1 MSLENVVP
9 SCTEDDE
16 ETLGQ
21 IFYDRVATAV
31 GNRIRECGPR
41 VPVIT
46 GERIF
51 SVLFIH
57 PLASISSYRRILIT
71 DH

>member
-1 MSLENVVP
+1 MP
-9 SCTEDDE
+9 ACTEDDE

-21 IFYDRVATAV
+21 IFYDRVAVAV

-46 GERIF
+46 GKSHILRIP
-51 SVLFIH
+51 SCRG
-57 PLASISSYRRILIT
+57 PLHFNPIQSHLSSPCL
-71 DH
+71 DHDV